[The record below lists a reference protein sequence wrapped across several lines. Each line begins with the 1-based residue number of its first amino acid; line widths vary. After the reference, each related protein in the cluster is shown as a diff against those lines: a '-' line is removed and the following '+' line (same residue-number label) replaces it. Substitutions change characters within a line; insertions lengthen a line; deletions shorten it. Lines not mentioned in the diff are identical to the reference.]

1 MESRGMVYYLEIFRG
16 LFCVADRNITIV
28 VVSVNGV
35 TRKGI
40 GGQPEDPLVS
50 DPETQ
55 QHNHMPRLVYHCSGQ
70 KFRLSKSGSR
80 SSFV

>member
-1 MESRGMVYYLEIFRG
+1 MVYYLRIARS
-16 LFCVADRNITIV
+16 LFCDADRKNPVV

-55 QHNHMPRLVYHCSGQ
+55 QHNHVPRLVYHCSGQ
-70 KFRLSKSGSR
+70 KIRFSKSGSR
-80 SSFV
+80 GSFV